1 MTIRGTIHDTGGA
14 SGFVVARQSD
24 HRYPYLIK
32 TLCLATARDA
42 PCGFA
47 ELTMGGG
54 ARLGFRP
61 GFSKPTADGQN
72 L

>member
-1 MTIRGTIHDTGGA
+1 LSWHGNQITDT
-14 SGFVVARQSD
+14 FN
-24 HRYPYLIK
+24 LIK
-32 TLCLATARDA
+32 TLCLAIVRDA

-47 ELTMGGG
+47 ELTMDVG
-54 ARLGFRP
+54 ARVGFRL